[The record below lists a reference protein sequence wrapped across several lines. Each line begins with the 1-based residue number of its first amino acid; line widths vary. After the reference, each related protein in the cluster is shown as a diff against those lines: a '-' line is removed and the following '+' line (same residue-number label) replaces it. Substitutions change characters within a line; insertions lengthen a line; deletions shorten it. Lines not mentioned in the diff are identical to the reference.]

1 MSGNTPR
8 KKRSSALL
16 EESSAKLVK
25 TAPKKQAKMS
35 NRSRPTIKRTGRA
48 EKPSRYKSG
57 SKSITSS
64 NLQAMVTANSS
75 PAIVR
80 RKLKNGN
87 GLVLEKTAFCLTV
100 REITQDLQSE
110 CKWQGSALEDLRKVA
125 EDHVVRTLA
134 GQYRFQP
141 IV

>member
-35 NRSRPTIKRTGRA
+35 NRSRPAIMRAGRA
-48 EKPSRYKSG
+48 EKPSRYKPG

-64 NLQAMVTANSS
+64 NLQAMITANNS

-80 RKLKNGN
+80 RKLKNDN
-87 GLVLEKTAFCLTV
+87 GLVLERRPSASLCA
-100 REITQDLQSE
+100 RQDLQPE
-110 CKWQGSALEDLRKVA
+110 CKWQGSALEDLQKVA
-125 EDHVVRTLA
+125 EDHVVRTLV

-141 IV
+141 MV